1 MFGSTILDVA
11 IGVVFIFLLA
21 SLIASAIRE
30 GFETFLKTRAS
41 HLEAGLRELLN
52 DPQGT
57 GLVKQ
62 FFNHP
67 IIYSLYVGDYSP
79 EPRGKGFLAFC
90 KRNLAFW
97 HGRNLPSYIPSRNF
111 ALALMDMAA
120 RGPKLDAGTSSDT
133 TAPVTLDSIREN
145 VGTIENPAVQ
155 RALLIALDR
164 AEGDLQK
171 AQSNLEAWYDSA
183 MDRVSGWYKRSTQ
196 WFLLCIGLVL
206 AAGLNINTLK
216 IANTLYHDQTARE
229 LIVESAKSSVT
240 NANGKLSGYVDA
252 NKQLDELN
260 LPIGWPQ
267 SWSGVKAEFRNNLPS
282 DLAGWLLT
290 AFAISI
296 GAPFWFDTLNK
307 LIVVRS
313 TVKPHQKS
321 PEEPSRDS
329 PSDTTSAASPALPVV
344 APALPAPPQVNA
356 AAAAEA
362 PSPDV
367 DGCDVDMTGNIT
379 RDEDLPVAVGG

>member
-30 GFETFLKTRAS
+30 GFETLLKSRAS
-41 HLEAGLRELLN
+41 QLEAGLRELLN

-62 FFNHP
+62 FFDHP
-67 IIYSLYVGDYSP
+67 VIYSLYIGDYSP
-79 EPRGKGFLAFC
+79 QHREEGFLSFC

-120 RGPKLDAGTSSDT
+120 RGPKLGAGTSPDA
-133 TAPVTLDSIREN
+133 TAPVTLDSIRAN

-171 AQSNLEAWYDSA
+171 AQSNLEAWYDTA

-229 LIVESAKSSVT
+229 LIVERAKSSVT
-240 NANGKLSGYVDA
+240 DANGKPGYADA
-252 NKQLDELN
+252 NKKLDDLN

-267 SWSGVKAEFRNNLPS
+267 SWSGVGAELHDNLPS
-282 DLAGWLLT
+282 DLSGWLLT

-321 PEEPSRDS
+321 PEEPSRDG
-329 PSDTTSAASPALPVV
+329 PPDTVNAAIPALPVG
-344 APALPAPPQVNA
+344 APVLPAPLQARA
-356 AAAAEA
+356 APAAN
-362 PSPDV
+362 PPPPDV
-367 DGCDVDMTGNIT
+367 DGCDVDMTANIT